1 MLPCALSRR
10 APLASRVVPI
20 FALALLA
27 AAGLICRP
35 AFAETPPQDIP
46 FVNRQVIT
54 DTGTYNYQV
63 FVPVHWDKK
72 KVWPVILFLHGA
84 GERGDDNVAQTKNG
98 IRLLIGQDMGKFPC
112 LVVCPQCRNGMLW
125 TSPEM
130 EEMAL
135 KALDQTIAEFN
146 GNPNR
151 LYLTGLSMGGY
162 GTWDLA
168 QKYPAKWAAIAPVC
182 GGVVWPHNLQ
192 SAPPAP
198 AGPASAAPAP
208 PSGTNNGPVLSNG
221 TTPASG
227 TLPPLPVNAPPA
239 ADSNPPAQ
247 QGDPYY
253 MAAEKVSHLPV
264 WDFHGEAD
272 PVVPVTES
280 RQMVALLV
288 AMGDEVHYTE
298 YAGVGHDCWD
308 YAYKDPNLLGWFMS
322 HKLR

>member
-1 MLPCALSRR
+1 MLPSARPRR
-10 APLASRVVPI
+10 KREPWVYPLLMLVLI
-20 FALALLA
+20 A
-27 AAGLICRP
+27 AASLLPQSTR
-35 AFAETPPQDIP
+35 ADTPPQDIP

-54 DTGTYNYQV
+54 DTGTYNYEV

-72 KVWPVILFLHGA
+72 KIWPVILFLHGI

-98 IRLLIGQDMGKFPC
+98 IRLLIGQNMDKFPC
-112 LVVCPQCRNGMLW
+112 LVVCPQCRDNMLW

-135 KALDQTIAEFN
+135 KALDQTVAEFN

-162 GTWDLA
+162 GAWDLA
-168 QKYPAKWAAIAPVC
+168 EKYPAKWAAVAPVC
-182 GGVVWPHNLQ
+182 GGVVWPQ
-192 SAPPAP
+192 SIQPTNTPPSLP
-198 AGPASAAPAP
+198 SSAAPAP
-208 PSGTNNGPVLSNG
+208 PSGTIDSGPVLSNG
-221 TTPASG
+221 TTPPS
-227 TLPPLPVNAPPA
+227 TPLPPLPVNAAPPDNA
-239 ADSNPPAQ
+239 NPPAQ

-253 MAAEKVSHLPV
+253 MAAEKVSRIPV

-280 RQMVALLV
+280 RQMVALLLS
-288 AMGDEVHYTE
+288 MGDDVRYTE

-308 YAYKDPNLLGWFMS
+308 YAYKDPNLLGWFLS